1 MTVTLST
8 AYFPPIEWLSYVVQS
23 GNWALEAHEHFQ
35 KQSFRSRTHI
45 HGPNGVQFLSVPI
58 DRSIKDITRTKISY
72 SENWVKDH
80 LKAIETAYANAPYF
94 EVLFEDV
101 STLLYQKYATLW
113 ELNTATIALFMEWM
127 ELPEHFVTTASFQ
140 TTPST
145 IDARAIHPKL
155 STSVILPEYHQV
167 FKHKNGFAHN
177 LSGLDLF
184 FNLGRGSWD
193 YLHELKLQ
201 AQINTDSVNEP
212 IL

>member
-1 MTVTLST
+1 
-8 AYFPPIEWLSYVVQS
+8 
-23 GNWALEAHEHFQ
+23 
-35 KQSFRSRTHI
+35 
-45 HGPNGVQFLSVPI
+45 
-58 DRSIKDITRTKISY
+58 
-72 SENWVKDH
+72 
-80 LKAIETAYANAPYF
+80 
-94 EVLFEDV
+94 
-101 STLLYQKYATLW
+101 
-113 ELNTATIALFMEWM
+113 M

-140 TTPST
+140 TTPSA

-155 STSVILPEYHQV
+155 STPVIFPEYHQV

>member
-23 GNWALEAHEHFQ
+23 GVWALEAHEHFQ
-35 KQSFRSRTHI
+35 KQSFRSRMLI

-58 DRSIKDITRTKISY
+58 DRGVKDITCTKISY

-101 STLLYQKYATLW
+101 RGLLSKKYATLW
-113 ELNTATIALFMEWM
+113 ELNAATINLFMEWM
-127 ELPEHFVTTASFQ
+127 ELPKSIVTTVGFQ
-140 TTPST
+140 NTTSN

-155 STSVILPEYHQV
+155 LTEVIFPEYHQV

-201 AQINTDSVNEP
+201 PPINTDDLNEP

>member
-8 AYFPPIEWLSYVVQS
+8 AYFPPIEWLSHVVQS
-23 GNWALEAHEHFQ
+23 NNWVVEAHEHFQ
-35 KQSFRSRTHI
+35 KQSFRSRMHI
-45 HGPNGVQFLSVPI
+45 QGPNGVQFLSVPI
-58 DRSIKDITRTKISY
+58 DRSIKDITCTKISY
-72 SENWVKDH
+72 RENWVKDH

-101 STLLYQKYATLW
+101 RALLSRKYTTLW
-113 ELNTATIALFMEWM
+113 ELNAATIALFMDWM
-127 ELPEHFVTTASFQ
+127 ELPKSLVTTTDFQ
-140 TTPST
+140 TTSSTT

-155 STSVILPEYHQV
+155 STQVIFPEYHQV
-167 FKHKNGFAHN
+167 FKPKNGFAHN

-201 AQINTDSVNEP
+201 PPINTEP
-212 IL
+212 PQ